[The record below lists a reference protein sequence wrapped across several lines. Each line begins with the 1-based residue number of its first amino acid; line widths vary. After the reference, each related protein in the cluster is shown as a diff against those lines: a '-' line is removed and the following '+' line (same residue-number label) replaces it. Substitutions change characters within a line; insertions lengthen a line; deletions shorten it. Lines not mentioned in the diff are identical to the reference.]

1 MGGAAA
7 PLFFFVRGAAPP
19 PAIRWSLLLPYLR
32 AVRAARPGRM
42 ARPAVPARGY
52 RPSACPLRRPYG
64 RPRDQKEC
72 GGMKIARLARA
83 APRRALAPGGWWSS
97 GPGGVGPGPPWAVA
111 GLPRSVFAAAR
122 SAGGAAPPARL
133 KAALGAG
140 PGGSA
145 GRPPCGLAVPP
156 VAAVWSLGAFLP
168 PRVGRAAL
176 GLPWPVPA
184 WGAVIGWPGAPQ
196 RPGGRDGRGPL
207 SGARAVVLFGLVPC
221 RRRSGPRFSG
231 RAGQRWKKAVRCPA
245 RGGSAAAA
253 AGNGPGAKPPDGG
266 LQTKDTHDGFLS

>member
-1 MGGAAA
+1 MWPTTTRNRGKSGT
-7 PLFFFVRGAAPP
+7 PGRGNEIWKGLRLLPFFSFAAPP
-19 PAIRWSLLLPYLR
+19 HPWPYDGPCFCR
-32 AVRAARPGRM
+32 TSAPSVPPGRAAWPAPPSRPGAIAPRRVTCGGLM
-42 ARPAVPARGY
+42 AV
-52 RPSACPLRRPYG
+52 LVTK
-64 RPRDQKEC
+64 KEC

-83 APRRALAPGGWWSS
+83 APRRALAPGGWWLS

-133 KAALGAG
+133 KAVLGAG
-140 PGGSA
+140 PGGTA

-207 SGARAVVLFGLVPC
+207 SGARTVVLFGLVPC

-231 RAGQRWKKAVRCPA
+231 RAGQR
-245 RGGSAAAA
+245 
-253 AGNGPGAKPPDGG
+253 
-266 LQTKDTHDGFLS
+266 

>member
-1 MGGAAA
+1 MGNGGLGFW
-7 PLFFFVRGAAPP
+7 PRAAPP
-19 PAIRWSLLLPYLR
+19 PARGGPCSYSVPPR
-32 AVRAARPGRM
+32 RPCRQAGPHGPPRRPGPGLSPLGVSL
-42 ARPAVPARGY
+42 AAALW
-52 RPSACPLRRPYG
+52 PSSGP
-64 RPRDQKEC
+64 KEC

-83 APRRALAPGGWWSS
+83 APRRALAPGGWWLS

-133 KAALGAG
+133 RAVRGAG

-156 VAAVWSLGAFLP
+156 VAAVWPLGAFLP

-221 RRRSGPRFSG
+221 RRRPGPRFSG
-231 RAGQRWKKAVRCPA
+231 RAGQRW
-245 RGGSAAAA
+245 
-253 AGNGPGAKPPDGG
+253 
-266 LQTKDTHDGFLS
+266 

>member
-1 MGGAAA
+1 MWPTTTRNRGKSGTPGRGNELGGASA
-7 PLFFFVRGAAPP
+7 PLFFSFAAPP
-19 PAIRWSLLLPYLR
+19 HPRPGVAPAPAPYLR

-52 RPSACPLRRPYG
+52 RPSACPLRRPSG

-83 APRRALAPGGWWSS
+83 APRRALAPGGWWLS

-122 SAGGAAPPARL
+122 SAEGAAPPARL
-133 KAALGAG
+133 RAVRGAG

-156 VAAVWSLGAFLP
+156 WRLC
-168 PRVGRAAL
+168 GR
-176 GLPWPVPA
+176 
-184 WGAVIGWPGAPQ
+184 WGRFC
-196 RPGGRDGRGPL
+196 RPGWGGQPLACPGPSPL
-207 SGARAVVLFGLVPC
+207 
-221 RRRSGPRFSG
+221 
-231 RAGQRWKKAVRCPA
+231 
-245 RGGSAAAA
+245 
-253 AGNGPGAKPPDGG
+253 GG
-266 LQTKDTHDGFLS
+266 L

>member
-1 MGGAAA
+1 MIDEIWEGLR
-7 PLFFFVRGAAPP
+7 PLPFFSFAAPP
-19 PAIRWSLLLPYLR
+19 HPRPGVAPAPTPYLR

-97 GPGGVGPGPPWAVA
+97 GPGGVGPGPSWAVA

-133 KAALGAG
+133 KAVLGAG
-140 PGGSA
+140 PGGTA

-156 VAAVWSLGAFLP
+156 VAAVWSLG
-168 PRVGRAAL
+168 RSG
-176 GLPWPVPA
+176 
-184 WGAVIGWPGAPQ
+184 
-196 RPGGRDGRGPL
+196 RPGWGGQPLACPGPSPL
-207 SGARAVVLFGLVPC
+207 
-221 RRRSGPRFSG
+221 
-231 RAGQRWKKAVRCPA
+231 
-245 RGGSAAAA
+245 
-253 AGNGPGAKPPDGG
+253 GG
-266 LQTKDTHDGFLS
+266 L